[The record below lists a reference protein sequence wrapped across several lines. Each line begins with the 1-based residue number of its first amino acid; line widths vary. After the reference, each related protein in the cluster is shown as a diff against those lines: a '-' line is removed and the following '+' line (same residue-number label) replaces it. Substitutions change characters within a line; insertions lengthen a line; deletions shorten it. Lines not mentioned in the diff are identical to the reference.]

1 MKKKP
6 KRKTTACIRAYA
18 YFSEGRLVAADT
30 NRAAAEFW
38 RKHPSGLDVKE
49 VTISWEEKA

>member
-1 MKKKP
+1 MAKKKP

-30 NRAAAEFW
+30 NKAAAEFW

-49 VTISWEEKA
+49 VTISWEEK